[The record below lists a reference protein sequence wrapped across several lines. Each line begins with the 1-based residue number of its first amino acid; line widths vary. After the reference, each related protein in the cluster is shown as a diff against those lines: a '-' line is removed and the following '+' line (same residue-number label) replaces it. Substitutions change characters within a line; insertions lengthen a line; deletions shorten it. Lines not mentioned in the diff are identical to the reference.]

1 MRKSADMVRFD
12 FDEAISFSPSV
23 SFTLLNVYMNTGDKV
38 KLVFILNSQSNLE
51 IFVFVTNNIL
61 FVIWV
66 H

>member
-1 MRKSADMVRFD
+1 MVRLGFG
-12 FDEAISFSPSV
+12 EAISFSPSV